1 MWLISLRD
9 LQWRRRRFAIAVLA
23 AGLAFGLTVTMTG
36 LMNHI
41 RLESGRIVGVF
52 HADAWV
58 VAHGTNGVFTTSK
71 MVPAAAASVIAAAP
85 GVRQASPLLVLRST
99 VGSRD
104 VNVVG
109 YRLGSMTEPS
119 RVEHGR
125 LATKPG
131 EAMVD
136 DSLKL
141 HTGDRVRFAGR
152 SFPIVGVLHNTS
164 FYFGTPTVFLPIQ
177 DAEAALLSGQPL
189 ASAIVT
195 QGRPTAVPVAFTVL
209 TGEQVRSDLNRTLSQ
224 TSSTLDLINFLLWI
238 VAGGIIGSIIY
249 MSVLERLRDFAVL
262 KASGASSTSLVGGL
276 GLQALVL
283 SILSGVVAA
292 GVAVVIGP
300 LFPFPVEIP
309 TSAFVT
315 LFLVALVVG
324 VLASMVGIRRVA
336 RVDPALAF
344 GGAL

>member
-41 RLESGRIVGVF
+41 RLESTRIVRLF

-58 VAHGTNGVFTTSK
+58 VAHGTGGVFSTSK
-71 MVPAAAASVIAAAP
+71 MVPESAAAVVAHLP
-85 GVRQASPLLVLRST
+85 GVRAASPLLVLRST
-99 VGSRD
+99 VGTRD

-109 YRLGSMTEPS
+109 YQLGSMSEPG

-125 LATKPG
+125 LATAG
-131 EAMVD
+131 GQAMVD
-136 DSLKL
+136 DSLGM
-141 HTGDRVRFAGR
+141 HVGGQVRFAGR
-152 SFPIVGVLHNTS
+152 SFPVVGVLHDTS
-164 FYFGTPTVFLPIQ
+164 FYFGTPTVFLPIADVQ
-177 DAEAALLSGQPL
+177 ATLISGQPL
-189 ASAIVT
+189 ASAIIT
-195 QGRPTAVPVAFTVL
+195 AGRPDTLPTTLTAL
-209 TGEQVRSDLNRTLSQ
+209 TGEQVRRDLNRTLTQ

-262 KASGASSTSLVGGL
+262 KASGASTRALVGGL

-283 SILSGVVAA
+283 SVLSGVVA
-292 GVAVVIGP
+292 GVVALVIGP

-309 TSAFVT
+309 TSAFAT
-315 LFLVALVVG
+315 LFVVALVVG
-324 VLASMVGIRRVA
+324 IVASLVGVRRVA

-344 GGAL
+344 GGAG